1 MQLILKIAH
10 DERSGKGIIEIIEN
24 KSPMVH
30 AVVGFLA
37 YENEEQK
44 KFFVDTLLKGGKFG
58 EVQNL

>member
-1 MQLILKIAH
+1 MQLILKIAY
-10 DERSGKGIIEIIEN
+10 DEKSGKGIIEN
-24 KSPMVH
+24 KSPMIH

-37 YENEEQK
+37 YENEDQI

>member
-1 MQLILKIAH
+1 MI
-10 DERSGKGIIEIIEN
+10 
-24 KSPMVH
+24 H

-37 YENEEQK
+37 YENEDQK